1 MIQSMDWDNDGAV
14 KNAVM
19 ESVKEVFK
27 PEFINRLDEVVV
39 FHGLGRKDVNAI
51 LAIQLERLRERLQG
65 LDIYFQFNNE
75 ALDMLGD
82 NNFDPAYGARPLKRA
97 IQSEIENPLSKLIL
111 EGTFGPGDT
120 IVTEVEKGVLN
131 FRKLIKGS

>member
-1 MIQSMDWDNDGAV
+1 MDWGNDGAV

>member
-1 MIQSMDWDNDGAV
+1 MDWDNDGAV